1 MIQHHIYNRW
11 SALNAPMSHT
21 ILRMI
26 RHHPSFIPRLIPMK
40 MVTASS
46 AVGYATIDGDKI
58 LVNPD
63 PYDEHGVNTEN
74 SFNTPP
80 DVS

>member
-1 MIQHHIYNRW
+1 
-11 SALNAPMSHT
+11 
-21 ILRMI
+21 
-26 RHHPSFIPRLIPMK
+26 MK